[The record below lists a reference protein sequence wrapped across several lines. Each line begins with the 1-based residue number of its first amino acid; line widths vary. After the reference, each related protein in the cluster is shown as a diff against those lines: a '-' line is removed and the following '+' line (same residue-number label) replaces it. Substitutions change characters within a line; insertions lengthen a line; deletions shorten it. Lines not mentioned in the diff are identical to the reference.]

1 MPCHFAGSHSARLG
15 RCFVHRNAAQTAAEV
30 EMVPELGRHN
40 TAKTQTIEAAKSA
53 ARAFTLDTLAVG
65 LDLFHVEIPGPLE
78 ALLAEEFAHKGR
90 RIDKETIRQW
100 GFGSTRSA
108 ACRSRYLSRKGRRSF
123 QRGWSWDVNAMTSSS
138 RNG

>member
-1 MPCHFAGSHSARLG
+1 
-15 RCFVHRNAAQTAAEV
+15 
-30 EMVPELGRHN
+30 MVPELGRHN

-100 GFGSTRSA
+100 GLEHVLGPLRNRLWQHAF
-108 ACRSRYLSRKGRRSF
+108 SRLPKQVFVAQGTTKLPARISK
-123 QRGWSWDVNAMTSSS
+123 TSSS
-138 RNG
+138 SNARPRCAGRSTSMSWVPKE